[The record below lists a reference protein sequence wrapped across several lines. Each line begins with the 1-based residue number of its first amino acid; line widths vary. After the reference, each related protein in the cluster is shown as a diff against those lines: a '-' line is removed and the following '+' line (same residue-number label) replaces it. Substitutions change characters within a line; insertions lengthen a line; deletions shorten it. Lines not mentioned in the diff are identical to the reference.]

1 MLRRRP
7 RGITGLALAGCM
19 LLAACGTRVPQAVTP
34 PVVNPS
40 VTPVVPS
47 DSTEADVKKL
57 LSWVFQQSDATRNW
71 TATAY
76 SELIDPQGHKGFTLS
91 RTASKRPEILAATVL
106 ECDDHKKVGTKLVFD
121 GVSQVALRTTF
132 FGFFSIRLKLAVDDK
147 RLLDPYNRS
156 LKDSSTH
163 QLFEVLRRGQTKR
176 LGLSSMGGE
185 NVEMLEVRSSASWQG
200 ISREVIGIS
209 SRLGLPVY
217 RGCYDG
223 RNRRIFCLELRGMKT
238 NVAFS
243 SREFTLD

>member
-1 MLRRRP
+1 MLRRRL
-7 RGITGLALAGCM
+7 RGITWLALAGCM
-19 LLAACGTRVPQAVTP
+19 ILAACGTSAPQAVTP
-34 PVVNPS
+34 PAVNPP

-47 DSTEADVKKL
+47 DSSDADVKKL
-57 LSWVFQQSDATRNW
+57 LSRVFQQSDATRNW

-76 SELIDPQGHKGFTLS
+76 SELVDPQGRKGFTLN
-91 RTASKRPEILAATVL
+91 RTSSKRPEVLAATVL
-106 ECDDHKKVGTKLVFD
+106 ESDDHKKVGTKIVFD

-185 NVEMLEVRSSASWQG
+185 NVEMLEVRSPASWPG

-209 SRLGLPVY
+209 ARLGLPVY
-217 RGCYDG
+217 RGCYDE
-223 RNRRIFCLELRGMKT
+223 RNRRIFCLELRDMKT
-238 NVAFS
+238 NVTFS